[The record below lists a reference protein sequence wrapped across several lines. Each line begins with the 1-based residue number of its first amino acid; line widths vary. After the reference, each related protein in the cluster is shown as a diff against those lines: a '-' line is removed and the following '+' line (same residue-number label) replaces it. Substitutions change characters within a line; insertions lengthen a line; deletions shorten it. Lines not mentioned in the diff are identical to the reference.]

1 MTVRVRAAARIGR
14 HYGAPNRPYSYSPK
28 RLAEIRRLQRS
39 KNLLLKK
46 APFDRVVRELIQE
59 HVARELLADPE
70 RQIHVCRI
78 TDEAKETLRE
88 AAEHYMHEIIL
99 KTERLTRHRG
109 RVTTTIEDM
118 RLVIELANM

>member
-1 MTVRVRAAARIGR
+1 MPASARMTVRVRAAARIGR

-46 APFDRVVRELIQE
+46 APFDRVVREIILSK
-59 HVARELLADPE
+59 HVANA
-70 RQIHVCRI
+70 HRI
-78 TDEAKETLRE
+78 TNEAKEALRE

>member
-1 MTVRVRAAARIGR
+1 MTVRVRAAARVDR
-14 HYGAPNRPYSYSPK
+14 HYAETNARRRD
-28 RLAEIRRLQRS
+28 RLERARHRRERRSLSVYRKLQKS
-39 KNLLLKK
+39 THFLLKK
-46 APFDRVVRELIQE
+46 APFDRVVREIILTK
-59 HVARELLADPE
+59 HVADA
-70 RQIHVCRI
+70 HRI
-78 TDEAKETLRE
+78 TDEAKEALRE